1 MVKLTIQQAQ
11 TYIHS
16 TESMVRQLEINTFSL
31 NDLYNPI
38 FYHEEIMT
46 TKQAQVGKV
55 LGYLCFKLLTY

>member
-11 TYIHS
+11 AYIHS

-38 FYHEEIMT
+38 FYHEQTMT
-46 TKQAQVGKV
+46 GRGRQGFGMSVFQT
-55 LGYLCFKLLTY
+55 LDLLK